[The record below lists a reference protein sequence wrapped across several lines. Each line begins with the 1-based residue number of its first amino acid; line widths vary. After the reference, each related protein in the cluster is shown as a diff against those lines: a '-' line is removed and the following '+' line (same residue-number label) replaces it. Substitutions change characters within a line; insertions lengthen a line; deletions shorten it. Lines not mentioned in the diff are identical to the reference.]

1 MNPIKYFLILL
12 FLSTVIITGQ
22 EIDIVPELKM
32 IEEGKID
39 EAQESL
45 ASLLSSSPNDPSV
58 IFLDGVLTEE
68 GESALEKF
76 EAVYNNFPS
85 SRYADAALYRIFS
98 FYYALGIYNRAED
111 YLDKL
116 KSEYPKSPYIKAA
129 DRTIPDEDASII
141 TDTKPTIEQ
150 TVKQS
155 GNFTVQAG
163 AFLNMNNAQKLQE
176 NLQSSGY
183 LVEIFPKEVG
193 GSILNVVTVGRFEN
207 PEEAQSLIQYLK
219 STYDLNG
226 RIIALPE

>member
-85 SRYADAALYRIFS
+85 SRYADAALYRIFR
-98 FYYALGIYNRAED
+98 FTMHWEFIIE
-111 YLDKL
+111 L
-116 KSEYPKSPYIKAA
+116 K
-129 DRTIPDEDASII
+129 II
-141 TDTKPTIEQ
+141 
-150 TVKQS
+150 
-155 GNFTVQAG
+155 
-163 AFLNMNNAQKLQE
+163 
-176 NLQSSGY
+176 
-183 LVEIFPKEVG
+183 
-193 GSILNVVTVGRFEN
+193 
-207 PEEAQSLIQYLK
+207 
-219 STYDLNG
+219 STS
-226 RIIALPE
+226 